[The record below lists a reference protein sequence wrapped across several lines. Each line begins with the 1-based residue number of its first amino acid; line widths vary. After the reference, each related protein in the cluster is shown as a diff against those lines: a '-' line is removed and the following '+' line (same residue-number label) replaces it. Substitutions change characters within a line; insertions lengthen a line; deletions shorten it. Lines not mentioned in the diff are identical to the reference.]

1 MNSDPYAHLERV
13 LAHANTQ
20 REMILTIKENGSQSS
35 SWADD
40 VPLSPYA
47 DLSLRPASLT
57 SDP

>member
-13 LAHANTQ
+13 LGHANTQ
-20 REMILTIKENGSQSS
+20 REMISSIKATGSQSS

-47 DLSLRPASLT
+47 DLSLRPASLK